1 MGKKKLIFISSYRT
15 IGNFATNSMRLT
27 FNSLTAVFNAIEN
40 ILITF
45 YQK

>member
-1 MGKKKLIFISSYRT
+1 
-15 IGNFATNSMRLT
+15 
-27 FNSLTAVFNAIEN
+27 LTAVFNAIEK